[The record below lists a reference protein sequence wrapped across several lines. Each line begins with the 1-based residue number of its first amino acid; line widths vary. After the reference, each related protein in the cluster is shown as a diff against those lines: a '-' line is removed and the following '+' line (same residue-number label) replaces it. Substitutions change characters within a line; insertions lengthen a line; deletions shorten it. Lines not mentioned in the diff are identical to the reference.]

1 MKTATVTEAK
11 AHLSQLLALVQT
23 GESVLIL
30 SRGKPVA
37 RLEPV
42 REEAT
47 TPTHLRIE
55 HLVRRGIVR
64 RPALPVDLD
73 LLAAR
78 GAPVAKE
85 RGLLAAL
92 LAEREEGR

>member
-1 MKTATVTEAK
+1 MKTTTVTEAK
-11 AHLSQLLALVQT
+11 AHLSRLLSLVQQ

-47 TPTHLRIE
+47 TPTALRVE

-64 RPALPVDLD
+64 RPASGLGSDLPVS
-73 LLAAR
+73 R
-78 GAPVAKE
+78 SVPVAKD
-85 RGLLAAL
+85 RGLLGAL
-92 LAEREEGR
+92 LADREDGR

>member
-1 MKTATVTEAK
+1 MKTTTVTEAK
-11 AHLSQLLALVQT
+11 AHLSRLLSLVQQ

-47 TPTHLRIE
+47 IPTALRVE
-55 HLVRRGIVR
+55 HLVRGGILR
-64 RPALPVDLD
+64 RPALGLDSD
-73 LLAAR
+73 LLASRSVAVAR
-78 GAPVAKE
+78 D
-85 RGLLAAL
+85 RGLLGAL
-92 LAEREEGR
+92 LADREDGR

>member
-1 MKTATVTEAK
+1 MKTSTVTEAK
-11 AHLSQLLALVQT
+11 AHLSRLLALVQQ

-42 REEAT
+42 RDAST
-47 TPTHLRIE
+47 TPADLRIQ
-55 HLVRRGIVR
+55 HLVRHGILR
-64 RPALPVDLD
+64 RAALPLD
-73 LLAAR
+73 LSLLEAL
-78 GAPVAKE
+78 GPPVPAD

-92 LAEREEGR
+92 LADREEER

>member
-1 MKTATVTEAK
+1 MRTTTVTEAK
-11 AHLSQLLALVQT
+11 AQLSRLLALVQQ

-42 REEAT
+42 REAT
-47 TPTHLRIE
+47 ASPTALRLE

-64 RPALPVDLD
+64 RPALALDPDRLSEMAEPV
-73 LLAAR
+73 
-78 GAPVAKE
+78 PEE

-92 LAEREEGR
+92 LADREEGR